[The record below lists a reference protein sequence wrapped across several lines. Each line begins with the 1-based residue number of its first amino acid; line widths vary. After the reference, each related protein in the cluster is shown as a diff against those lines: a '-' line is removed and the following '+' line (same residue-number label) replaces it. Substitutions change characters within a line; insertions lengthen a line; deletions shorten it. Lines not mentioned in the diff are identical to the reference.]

1 MASNRRIFVCVVAV
15 ELCLIPSSTVAGADP
30 AVIEPPGQVH
40 RFLDRENVAVY
51 TLNAI
56 AMSAD
61 IVTTRRALQ
70 VPGAYEANPLM
81 KSQGAAIALK
91 AASFG
96 AALSVAYMLH
106 KSGHHKAERIVPTLF
121 GIPSVAAAMHN
132 AGIHP

>member
-30 AVIEPPGQVH
+30 AVIEPPAQVH

>member
-30 AVIEPPGQVH
+30 AVIEPPAQVH

-106 KSGHHKAERIVPTLF
+106 KSGHHKAERIVPTLL

>member
-1 MASNRRIFVCVVAV
+1 MASNRRVIIWVVAI
-15 ELCLIPSSTVAGADP
+15 ELCLIPWSAMAGADP
-30 AVIEPPGQVH
+30 AVIEPPAQVH
-40 RFLDRENVAVY
+40 RFLDRENVIVY
-51 TLNAI
+51 TLDAI
-56 AMSAD
+56 SMSAD

-106 KSGHHKAERIVPTLF
+106 KSGHHKAERIVPPLF